1 MVRRGDECPR
11 KPPGTLAHWSQHPT
25 CADPRGCCRRCS
37 RSCSPQALRE
47 NAVPTADGEWS
58 TRSRLQVGAQA
69 DGVWGPWWKEPASQA
84 LSLCGQLPS
93 GCCEPLQM
101 PTGSGFW

>member
-1 MVRRGDECPR
+1 MSVRC

-25 CADPRGCCRRCS
+25 CADPGGCCRRCS
-37 RSCSPQALRE
+37 RSCSPQAPRE

-69 DGVWGPWWKEPASQA
+69 DGVWGA
-84 LSLCGQLPS
+84 LVEGTSVPGS
-93 GCCEPLQM
+93 EPLWAASLRM
-101 PTGSGFW
+101 L